1 MRTLAVVVL
10 SWNGAALTLDTLRSL
25 EACHV
30 PESWRLRTLVV
41 DNAST
46 DGSPERVREAFPGV
60 ELLVLAENRRFAG
73 GNNEGLR
80 RALDGGADAV
90 MLLNNDVVADPKL
103 IEKLLAALDEQPQAG
118 AAAPLI
124 YFAPPTDRIWY
135 GGGRCRPWLA
145 HSSHRGLRDRDHGQY
160 RSIEDTGYL
169 TGCCLLATAEA
180 WRKVGLLDERY
191 FIYAEDADWCLRARA
206 AGFRLLFV
214 PTARLWH
221 RVSASSANATGG
233 GAMNAW
239 KVYQRLRANVTLW
252 ARHTHGLARITWL
265 PALLAQQVALAA
277 WLLARGNAAAAL
289 AVPRALADAA
299 AKRDPAGVRL

>member
-1 MRTLAVVVL
+1 M
-10 SWNGAALTLDTLRSL
+10 
-25 EACHV
+25 
-30 PESWRLRTLVV
+30 VV

-60 ELLVLAENRRFAG
+60 ELLALAENRRFAG

-145 HSSHRGLRDRDHGQY
+145 HSSHRGLRTRDHGQY

-221 RVSASSANATGG
+221 RVSASSANATGE

-265 PALLAQQVALAA
+265 PALLAQQMALAA
-277 WLLARGNAAAAL
+277 WLLARGHVAAAL

>member
-1 MRTLAVVVL
+1 MKTLAVVVL

-30 PESWRLRTLVV
+30 PEPWRLHTLVV

-46 DGSPERVREAFPGV
+46 DGSPERVRAAFPGV
-60 ELLVLAENRRFAG
+60 ELLVLPENRRFAG

-80 RALDGGADAV
+80 RALAAGADAV

-103 IEKLLAALDEQPQAG
+103 LEKLLAALAEQPGAG

-124 YFAPPTDRIWY
+124 YFAPPSDRIWY

-145 HSSHRGLRDRDHGQY
+145 HSSHRGLRERDRGQY
-160 RSIEDTGYL
+160 RSIEETGYL

-180 WRKVGLLDERY
+180 WKKVGLLDERY

-221 RVSASSANATGG
+221 RVSASSGG
-233 GAMNAW
+233 GMNAW

-252 ARHTHGLARITWL
+252 ARHTRGLARLTWL
-265 PALLAQQVALAA
+265 PALLVQQAGLAA
-277 WLLARGNAAAAL
+277 WLLARGHAAAAL

-299 AKRDPAGVRL
+299 AKRDPAGVQL

>member
-1 MRTLAVVVL
+1 MKTLAVVVL

-145 HSSHRGLRDRDHGQY
+145 HSSHRGLRTRDHGQY

-265 PALLAQQVALAA
+265 PALLAQQMALAA
-277 WLLARGNAAAAL
+277 WLLARGHVAAAL

>member
-277 WLLARGNAAAAL
+277 WLLAHGHAAAAL